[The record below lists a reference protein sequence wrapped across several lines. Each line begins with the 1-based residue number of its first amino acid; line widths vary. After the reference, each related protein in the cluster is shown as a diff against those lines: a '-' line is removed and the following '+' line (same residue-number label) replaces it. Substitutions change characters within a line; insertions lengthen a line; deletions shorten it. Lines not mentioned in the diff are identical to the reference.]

1 MNISSVIKKQLEYYE
16 IQMQE
21 AAAMYAE
28 ASAAVRAIT
37 ALTNKLREEV
47 ENEANTNERVEKE
60 VISGP

>member
-1 MNISSVIKKQLEYYE
+1 MNISNVIKKQLEYYE

-37 ALTNKLREEV
+37 ALTTKLREEV
-47 ENEANTNERVEKE
+47 ENEANTDERVEKE